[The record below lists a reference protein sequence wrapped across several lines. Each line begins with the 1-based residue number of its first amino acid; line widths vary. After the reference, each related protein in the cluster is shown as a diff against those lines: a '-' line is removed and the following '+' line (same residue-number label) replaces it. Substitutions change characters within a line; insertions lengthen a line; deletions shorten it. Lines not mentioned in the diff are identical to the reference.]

1 MIEVEFTVDFATKLK
16 GDKWLCD
23 SLLASHL
30 VNVDKV
36 AKYST
41 VEQKKLKEVKIQK

>member
-1 MIEVEFTVDFATKLK
+1 MREIEFTEDFATKLK

-30 VNVDKV
+30 VHVDKV
-36 AKYST
+36 AKYT
-41 VEQKKLKEVKIQK
+41 TKDKKEPKTKE

>member
-1 MIEVEFTVDFATKLK
+1 MKEVEFTEDFATKLK

-36 AKYST
+36 AKYT
-41 VEQKKLKEVKIQK
+41 TTKVKEVKPKEEK

>member
-1 MIEVEFTVDFATKLK
+1 MKEVEFTEDFATKKK

-30 VNVDKV
+30 VHVDKV
-36 AKYST
+36 AKYT
-41 VEQKKLKEVKIQK
+41 TEKVKKEVKTEK